1 MRGFHVYK
9 AVYEPSQELLTCVRE
24 PGNVHNPYAVA
35 MMNGNVVVG
44 HVPRLISALCA
55 MFITQGGVLE
65 CRVTGHRRYSS
76 DLPQGGLELPCH
88 LYFTSPSTALLEK
101 VKSLLQQRPQ
111 MSDEKDETAEPPEKK
126 IKCKDSVDDDFEEQ
140 ISETSEVW
148 QSYNRHRLTLS
159 DKQKIIDGSMLNDKH
174 INFAQCVLKIQFNL
188 AEGLGCT
195 FYQYKPR
202 SDDCKIQC
210 GLQIV
215 HCRAR
220 NHWILATN
228 LSKEGMLDVYDSVY
242 STLDEPTHDVLK
254 NLFLF
259 KEVRLVTWQKQTGG
273 SDCGL
278 FSIAAATQLLV
289 NRKENNFHFCQ
300 TKMRDHVL
308 SCYEKKEFSCFPSC

>member
-1 MRGFHVYK
+1 
-9 AVYEPSQELLTCVRE
+9 
-24 PGNVHNPYAVA
+24 
-35 MMNGNVVVG
+35 
-44 HVPRLISALCA
+44 
-55 MFITQGGVLE
+55 
-65 CRVTGHRRYSS
+65 
-76 DLPQGGLELPCH
+76 
-88 LYFTSPSTALLEK
+88 
-101 VKSLLQQRPQ
+101 
-111 MSDEKDETAEPPEKK
+111 
-126 IKCKDSVDDDFEEQ
+126 
-140 ISETSEVW
+140 
-148 QSYNRHRLTLS
+148 
-159 DKQKIIDGSMLNDKH
+159 MLNDKH

-210 GLQIV
+210 GLKIV

-220 NHWILATN
+220 NPWILATN

-259 KEVRLVTWQKQTGG
+259 KEVRLVAWQKQTGG

-300 TKMRDHVL
+300 TKMHVHVL